1 MLKRYLN
8 YFIKFFRSICW
19 YEVNNKRKIV
29 NIKNENYKLVVLKSK
44 KNISD
49 KKLDEYFKKYKFKL
63 ARLNKK
69 NYFMALTNKQKIL
82 SSGWIYFGS
91 KWKITEIDKDVY
103 LDSKLLLFDFE
114 TPTYL
119 RNRGYY
125 TLLLKMI
132 RNKFL
137 NKKLAIYSLSNN
149 VPSCNAIEKSG
160 FKFIKEIS
168 GLRN

>member
-8 YFIKFFRSICW
+8 YFIKFFRSIRW
-19 YEVNNKRKIV
+19 YEINNKRKII
-29 NIKNENYKLVVLKSK
+29 NIKKKNYKLVVLKSK

-49 KKLDEYFKKYKFKL
+49 MKLDEYFKKYKFKL
-63 ARLNKK
+63 TRLNKK
-69 NYFMALTNKQKIL
+69 NYFLALTNKQKIL
-82 SSGWIYFGS
+82 SSGWIYFGL

-103 LDSKLLLFDFE
+103 LDSKFLLFDFE
-114 TPTYL
+114 TPAYL

-149 VPSCNAIEKSG
+149 IPSCNAIEKSG
-160 FKFIKEIS
+160 FKFIKKIN

>member
-1 MLKRYLN
+1 MLKSYLR
-8 YFIKFFRSICW
+8 YFIKFFRSIRW
-19 YEVNNKRKIV
+19 YEINSKRKII
-29 NIKNENYKLVVLKSK
+29 NIKKKSYKLVVLKSK

-49 KKLDEYFKKYKFKL
+49 MKLDEYFKKYKFKL
-63 ARLNKK
+63 TRLNKK
-69 NYFMALTNKQKIL
+69 NYFLALINKRKIL
-82 SSGWIYFGS
+82 SSGWIYFGL

-114 TPTYL
+114 TPAYL

-137 NKKLAIYSLSNN
+137 NKKLAIYSLSRNM
-149 VPSCNAIEKSG
+149 PSCNAIEKAG
-160 FKFIKEIS
+160 FKFIREIN